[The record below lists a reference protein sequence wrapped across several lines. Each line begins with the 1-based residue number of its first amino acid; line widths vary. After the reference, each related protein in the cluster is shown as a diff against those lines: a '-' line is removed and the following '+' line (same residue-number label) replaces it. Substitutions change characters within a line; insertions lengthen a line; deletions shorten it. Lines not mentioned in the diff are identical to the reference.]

1 MNSFF
6 MPLFSFFRARATRL
20 VALSGA
26 SLLLAACVTGP
37 RQHQV
42 DYTAFR
48 DSRPRSILVMPP
60 INISP
65 DEKAATSFLAT
76 STAPLAEAGY
86 YVIPVTLS
94 EETFRQNGM
103 TVAEE
108 AQNIDLGKLRQIF
121 GADAALYM
129 TVDRFG
135 SSYRLIDSVVEAGA
149 SAKLIDIRTGQEL
162 WHGRTLVVHSSNQNN
177 SGGLIGALVSAII
190 HQIANS
196 LSDKSHQ
203 VAGMANYQL
212 LSAGHWDSIL
222 YGPYHPKSGTD

>member
-1 MNSFF
+1 ML
-6 MPLFSFFRARATRL
+6 LFSFFHVRTTCLA
-20 VALSGA
+20 ALLGA
-26 SLLLAACVTGP
+26 SFLLTACVTAP
-37 RQHQV
+37 RQQQA

-60 INISP
+60 INLSP
-65 DEKAATSFLAT
+65 DEKAARSFLAT
-76 STAPLAEAGY
+76 STGPLAESGY

-94 EETFRQNGM
+94 EETFKQNGM

-135 SSYRLIDSVVEAGA
+135 SSYRVLDSVVEAGA

-162 WHGRTLVVHSSNQNN
+162 WHGRTLVVQSSSQNN
-177 SGGLIGALVSAII
+177 SGGLIGALVSAIV

-212 LSAGHWDSIL
+212 LSAGHWNSIL
-222 YGPYHPKSGTD
+222 YGPYHPQFGTD